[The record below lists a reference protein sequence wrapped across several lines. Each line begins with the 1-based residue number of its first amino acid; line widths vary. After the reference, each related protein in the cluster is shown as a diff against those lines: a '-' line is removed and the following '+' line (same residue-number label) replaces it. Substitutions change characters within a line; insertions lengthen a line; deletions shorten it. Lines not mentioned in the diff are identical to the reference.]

1 MIPIIDIIGRTPAT
15 VERLVG
21 EPHNKE
27 ITVLAGVIPGL
38 KSYYLNGRLDI
49 VYIDNVADWITVF
62 DIDSTIV
69 YNFIKIL
76 GLRPT
81 KDNFKYHGKM
91 SYYDIHGLKELM
103 MYGNEEGKIWM
114 LHVKALTL

>member
-1 MIPIIDIIGRTPAT
+1 MIPIIDLIGRTPDT
-15 VERLVG
+15 IDRLIG

-27 ITVLAGVIPGL
+27 VTVLAGIISGL
-38 KSYYLNGRLDI
+38 KAYYLNGRLDI

-62 DIDSTIV
+62 DIDSPIV
-69 YNFIKIL
+69 DDFVKIL

-81 KDNFKYHGKM
+81 KVNFKYHGKM
-91 SYYDIHGLKELM
+91 SYYKIHGLKELM

-114 LHVKALTL
+114 LQIKAFTS

>member
-1 MIPIIDIIGRTPAT
+1 MIPIIDLIGRTPDT
-15 VERLVG
+15 IDRLLG

-27 ITVLAGVIPGL
+27 KTVLKGEIPGL
-38 KSYYLNGRLDI
+38 KAYYLNGRLDI
-49 VYIDNVADWITVF
+49 VFIDNVADWITVF

-69 YNFIKIL
+69 DNFIKIL